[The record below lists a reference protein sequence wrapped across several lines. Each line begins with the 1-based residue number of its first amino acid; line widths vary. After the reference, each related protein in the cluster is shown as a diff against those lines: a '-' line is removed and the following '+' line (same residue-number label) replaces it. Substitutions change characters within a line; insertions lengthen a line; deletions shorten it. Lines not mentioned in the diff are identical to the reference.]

1 MVQTAPLVAVV
12 DDDPSLRRAVRNLLA
27 SAGLRV
33 ETFPSAEAFLES
45 PLRQSAGCLVLD
57 LSMPEMDGFELL
69 ERLRSLGS
77 RLPVIVLTAHSD
89 EEVRRRSFAL
99 GANAFHAKPFQ
110 ADALVEAV
118 VEHLGRRASVLPDTR
133 PR

>member
-1 MVQTAPLVAVV
+1 MAPLVAVV

-45 PLRQSAGCLVLD
+45 PVGQSAGCLVLD
-57 LSMPEMDGFELL
+57 LSMPQMNGIELL
-69 ERLRSLGS
+69 EHLRGAGS
-77 RLPVIVLTAHSD
+77 TLPVIVLTAHGD
-89 EEVRRRSFAL
+89 EEVRRRSFTA
-99 GANAFHAKPFQ
+99 GASAFLAKPFQ
-110 ADALVEAV
+110 ADALVQAV
-118 VEHLGRRASVLPDTR
+118 TEHLGRPASPDPETH

>member
-45 PLRQSAGCLVLD
+45 PLRPSAGCLVLD
-57 LSMPEMDGFELL
+57 LSMPQMNGFELL
-69 ERLRSLGS
+69 EQLRSLGS

-89 EEVRRRSFAL
+89 EELRRRSFTL
-99 GANAFHAKPFQ
+99 GANAFLAKPFQ

-118 VEHLGRRASVLPDTR
+118 VELLGHRASVLPDTR